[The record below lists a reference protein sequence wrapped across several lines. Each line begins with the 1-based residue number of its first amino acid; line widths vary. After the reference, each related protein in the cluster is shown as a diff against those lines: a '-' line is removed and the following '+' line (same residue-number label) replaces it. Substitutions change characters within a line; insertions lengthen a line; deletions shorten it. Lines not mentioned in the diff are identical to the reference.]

1 MHTHYGLEP
10 HRCMICGRTYSLK
23 QSVLNHI
30 IRNHKA
36 AKPLEFYSCT
46 IPPSPKPPK
55 DSASGFKD
63 KHKKAMP
70 PSSSPAFMRT
80 PHSSPSIS
88 GSGNSF
94 SSGIKPQ
101 QLRFQQSIPS
111 PGFGNLSGNSHSRFP
126 VVEPSLPKKP
136 PRPIN
141 FQCNFC
147 QRVFTTKFS
156 VQRHE
161 AKLHDYIDTDNK
173 RVYKTTYAPEDSD
186 TNGMESQSSE
196 SSDNPHFGQWAL
208 ENGFKQ
214 CHPDITLRQALLVQI
229 ILRLRVTDYFY

>member
-10 HRCMICGRTYSLK
+10 HKCMICDKTYSLK

-36 AKPLEFYSCT
+36 VKPLEYYACT
-46 IPPSPKPPK
+46 IPPSPKSLKDSLSSPK
-55 DSASGFKD
+55 DKPKKFK
-63 KHKKAMP
+63 HIS
-70 PSSSPAFMRT
+70 PSPSPAPSRALSSPPMVSGI
-80 PHSSPSIS
+80 SSYV
-88 GSGNSF
+88 
-94 SSGIKPQ
+94 SGIKTQ
-101 QLRFQQSIPS
+101 QLRFHPTSPS
-111 PGFGNLSGNSHSRFP
+111 PSPISTFGNSPSTSRFQPP
-126 VVEPSLPKKP
+126 VVEPSPQKKQL
-136 PRPIN
+136 RPIN

-147 QRVFTTKFS
+147 QRIFTTKFS

-196 SSDNPHFGQWAL
+196 SSDNPHFVQWTVD
-208 ENGFKQ
+208 NGFRQ
-214 CHPDITLRQALLVQI
+214 SLPDITMR
-229 ILRLRVTDYFY
+229 